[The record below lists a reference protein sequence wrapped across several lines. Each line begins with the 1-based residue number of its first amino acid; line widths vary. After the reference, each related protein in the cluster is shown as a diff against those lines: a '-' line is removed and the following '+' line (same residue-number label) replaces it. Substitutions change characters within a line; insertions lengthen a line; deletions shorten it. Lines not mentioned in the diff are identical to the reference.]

1 MVELYL
7 NAKLHNRISEDA
19 YRSVL
24 TLKNLD
30 DQDLKLRSDLL
41 RQVDNGSIRL
51 TGTVVS
57 RIMSPLIINT
67 TNASIIT
74 A

>member
-7 NAKLHNRISEDA
+7 NAKLHNRNSEDA

-51 TGTVVS
+51 T
-57 RIMSPLIINT
+57 
-67 TNASIIT
+67 
-74 A
+74 

>member
-7 NAKLHNRISEDA
+7 NAKLHSRISEAA
-19 YRSVL
+19 YKTLL
-24 TLKNLD
+24 TRTDLD

-51 TGTVVS
+51 T
-57 RIMSPLIINT
+57 
-67 TNASIIT
+67 
-74 A
+74 